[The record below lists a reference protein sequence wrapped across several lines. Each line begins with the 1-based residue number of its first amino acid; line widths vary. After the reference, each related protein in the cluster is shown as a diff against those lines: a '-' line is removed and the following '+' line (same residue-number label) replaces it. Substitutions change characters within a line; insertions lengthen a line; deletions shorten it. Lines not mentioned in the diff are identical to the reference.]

1 MTTSPE
7 ASAGY
12 LPRMEMTDHEMRQ
25 RFAQAS
31 VLRLGTADGAGR
43 PHLVPATFAVH
54 GSVVAIAVDHKPKRH
69 SNLKRLRNIEE
80 NPQVTLLV
88 DHYEDDW
95 ERLWWVRA
103 DGEARV
109 IDNELGQELVDALVD
124 KYAQYRDRR
133 PAGPVI
139 EIRVSRW
146 SGWVA
151 QPD

>member
-1 MTTSPE
+1 
-7 ASAGY
+7 
-12 LPRMEMTDHEMRQ
+12 MEMTDHELRQ
-25 RFAQAS
+25 RFAEAS

-43 PHLVPATFAVH
+43 PHLVPATFAVY
-54 GSVVAIAVDHKPKRH
+54 GSAVAIAVDHKPKRH
-69 SNLKRLRNIEE
+69 SNLRRLRNIEE

-88 DHYEDDW
+88 DHYESDW

-109 IDNELGQELVDALVD
+109 IDNESGQELVDALVD

-139 EIRVSRW
+139 EIRVDRW